1 MSWSGENKSGA
12 GTLTANSGITISG
25 TDGKSIFGGRVDNPA
40 HQTTVINGTGLIL
53 MINGGTFTNEGT
65 VDDQVDLTFL
75 VPNILP
81 CTTSGG
87 SFNNS
92 GTFTKSGD
100 TGTTLF
106 TTQGSCGPLSFNN
119 TGTVNVNSGTLSLQD
134 GKSTSGSFTVPAG
147 STLNFSGG
155 TYTLDGSSSVTGAG
169 TGRFGLAAVTF
180 ATGAAYTTSST
191 TVSGNVA
198 GGSVTFNSSAST
210 GTYTQSGGTLEIA
223 TGTFSISNSLTWSG
237 GTLGGGG
244 NLVVSGAMSWSGGT
258 KSGAGTLTANSGIT
272 ISGTDGK
279 SIFGGTRRRS
289 RSSDDCDQR
298 HWPHPHDQWWHLHQR
313 GHR

>member
-1 MSWSGENKSGA
+1 MVA
-12 GTLTANSGITISG
+12 
-25 TDGKSIFGGRVDNPA
+25 P
-40 HQTTVINGTGLIL
+40 
-53 MINGGTFTNEGT
+53 FTNEGT

-169 TGRFGLAAVTF
+169 TGRLVLPPSPLLPVLPTPPAARPSLAT
-180 ATGAAYTTSST
+180 
-191 TVSGNVA
+191 
-198 GGSVTFNSSAST
+198 
-210 GTYTQSGGTLEIA
+210 
-223 TGTFSISNSLTWSG
+223 
-237 GTLGGGG
+237 
-244 NLVVSGAMSWSGGT
+244 
-258 KSGAGTLTANSGIT
+258 
-272 ISGTDGK
+272 
-279 SIFGGTRRRS
+279 
-289 RSSDDCDQR
+289 
-298 HWPHPHDQWWHLHQR
+298 
-313 GHR
+313 